1 MNTMN
6 FDPHSYEIQRQ
17 RQQQLIALAEQERL
31 VRAAQPAKNYNCLL
45 SSGDGASSRPGY
57 NGPARLT
64 KLHATEGA
72 KPP

>member
-31 VRAAQPAKNYNCLL
+31 VRAIQPAKKRWNPRQLL
-45 SSGDGASSRPGY
+45 TFLRRWRLVTPRLHWS
-57 NGPARLT
+57 GPADE
-64 KLHATEGA
+64 ASYN
-72 KPP
+72 

>member
-31 VRAAQPAKNYNCLL
+31 VRAAQPAKKRWNPLQVLALL
-45 SSGDGASSRPGY
+45 RRWRLVTPRLQWSGPVDEASC
-57 NGPARLT
+57 N
-64 KLHATEGA
+64 
-72 KPP
+72 